1 LAAAVDFDL
10 LREKNNIPSL
20 ISSSEQTV
28 GFTVLFGK
36 KEEK

>member
-20 ISSSEQTV
+20 ISSNEQ
-28 GFTVLFGK
+28 TVLFGK